1 MDFGWVATVDEETL
15 MSTSWEFTGVC
26 VTRDNSGPV
35 LGDVWNV
42 TGNLME
48 DTDIDWTQ
56 VGADTV
62 PGQIADAAAV
72 TAWTVGAEVV
82 TGDGNITGLTMS
94 GTRPFTPTAEAAS
107 ALTLYN
113 QVPNYLCASIWTT
126 ETSGVSGS
134 AEAGCALVTIN
145 IPVPEPEPVEEP
157 TGPVTT
163 GAFALKTTALAV
175 AAIAVMAF

>member
-56 VGADTV
+56 VGAD
-62 PGQIADAAAV
+62 
-72 TAWTVGAEVV
+72 
-82 TGDGNITGLTMS
+82 S
-94 GTRPFTPTAEAAS
+94 
-107 ALTLYN
+107 
-113 QVPNYLCASIWTT
+113 C
-126 ETSGVSGS
+126 
-134 AEAGCALVTIN
+134 
-145 IPVPEPEPVEEP
+145 
-157 TGPVTT
+157 
-163 GAFALKTTALAV
+163 
-175 AAIAVMAF
+175 

>member
-1 MDFGWVATVDEETL
+1 MDFGWVATVDEVTL
-15 MSTSWEFTGVC
+15 MGTSWEFTGVC

-42 TGNLME
+42 TGNL
-48 DTDIDWTQ
+48 TDGDEIDWTQ

-62 PGQIADAAAV
+62 PNQIADAAAV

-82 TGDGNITGLTMS
+82 TGDGNITGLKMTGS
-94 GTRPFTPTAEAAS
+94 RPFTPTAEAAS

-157 TGPVTT
+157 TGPVVM